1 VVLTVLCTTPQPP
14 GPTLFP
20 YTTLFRSIY
29 AGGRAARRVP
39 GGIGYRS
46 RGGADFR
53 RTGRLGPWSSVA
65 PGPSPGRSGRG
76 RGRARVDGM
85 KQTLEVLG
93 FLAVVQGLAGLVSEF
108 TDWHWGVVQRV
119 GFLDGYELYASLAL
133 LVLGGALFAA
143 AESRAS
149 G

>member
-1 VVLTVLCTTPQPP
+1 
-14 GPTLFP
+14 
-20 YTTLFRSIY
+20 
-29 AGGRAARRVP
+29 
-39 GGIGYRS
+39 
-46 RGGADFR
+46 
-53 RTGRLGPWSSVA
+53 
-65 PGPSPGRSGRG
+65 
-76 RGRARVDGM
+76 M

>member
-1 VVLTVLCTTPQPP
+1 
-14 GPTLFP
+14 
-20 YTTLFRSIY
+20 
-29 AGGRAARRVP
+29 
-39 GGIGYRS
+39 
-46 RGGADFR
+46 
-53 RTGRLGPWSSVA
+53 
-65 PGPSPGRSGRG
+65 
-76 RGRARVDGM
+76 M

-108 TDWHWGVVQRV
+108 TDWHWGVVQRI